1 MTNPRVTRGRRTESA
16 IATYLTEHGWPYAE
30 RVPAS
35 LPGSDIT
42 GTPDIAIEAKA
53 RSDFHPR
60 AWLAQAAKNADGRLP
75 VAVVRCNG
83 QGEQAGD
90 YLAMVTFSD
99 LVTLLREAGYGDTPV
114 DVPDAGSAI
123 GGEAS

>member
-1 MTNPRVTRGRRTESA
+1 MATARVARGRRTEA
-16 IATYLTEHGWPYAE
+16 AVAAYMAEHGWPHAE

-42 GTPDIAIEAKA
+42 GTPDVAIEVKA

-75 VAVVRCNG
+75 VTVVRMNG
-83 QGEQAGD
+83 QGERAGE
-90 YLAMVTFSD
+90 YLAFVKFSD
-99 LVTLLREAGYGDTPV
+99 LVDLLLEAGYGDPEQV
-114 DVPDAGSAI
+114 
-123 GGEAS
+123 AS